1 MAIFTE
7 APQSGNQYFSLG
19 DAISKLTAFNAVYE
33 ATKGSSS
40 SDNCKNPD
48 DAAQWRKLVYE
59 GVINCG
65 GEQMELDF
73 FEKIFGGKQTFLPAK
88 KIHFKY
94 NADMDRNIVS
104 ATTITG
110 GAAGAAVQFQ
120 LHKSKH
126 SGDGKYSYAAENYQL
141 YLYRDRQMV
150 TITDVDTTTDYAHLI
165 TVSPNNKNYTVKIRK
180 DEKMMVFP
188 ARLVGGLDSH
198 KPTTSYQSPGYTT
211 SVRPFRVRKD
221 WSVAVD
227 LQKGYEDILQWA
239 IMFDE
244 AGQEVDCW
252 EAYEKTKTRSD
263 MKWAKNLLFFL
274 GQRITNPSL
283 LGIGKVTID
292 YSGFDGY
299 FNTMHYGGGTVL
311 DFDANTGFDLDSDFG
326 AIILR
331 NDSKKL
337 TNEFVALHGK
347 PFKMGLERNAGA
359 EFNRHAGACTFESF
373 KRMGGDMADIK
384 KLGVDSYNYS
394 GFSIHFKEVSALSDS
409 RGIGNFEFPHLAM
422 LLPGNGLKDSKGR
435 EVPAIQFFVPE
446 GCAETGAMEEFD
458 WDNRKIKGEETLG
471 GYIAETAWMVI
482 HCPHQHIMAN
492 PQFSGV

>member
-7 APQSGNQYFSLG
+7 NPQTENQYFSLG
-19 DAISKLTAFNAVYE
+19 DVLDKLTAFNAVYE
-33 ATKGSSS
+33 ANKNNSSS
-40 SDNCKNPD
+40 NNCKNPD
-48 DAAQWRKLVYE
+48 DAAQWRKLVYDA
-59 GVINCG
+59 VINCG

-73 FEKIFGGKQTFLPAK
+73 FEKIFGGKKEFLPAK
-88 KIHFKY
+88 KIHFRY

-104 ATTITG
+104 AQTITASG
-110 GAAGAAVQFQ
+110 VNQPVTFQ

-126 SGDGKYSYAAENYQL
+126 SADGKYSYAAENYML

-150 TITDVDTTTDYAHLI
+150 TITGVNKATDYGHLI
-165 TVSPNNKNYTVKIRK
+165 TVKPNNKSYQIKIRK
-180 DEKMMVFP
+180 DEKMLVFP

-198 KPTTSYQSPGYTT
+198 KPTTTYQSPGYTV
-211 SVRPFRVRKD
+211 SARPFRVRKD

-239 IMFDE
+239 IMFDD
-244 AGQEVDCW
+244 AGKEVDCW

-274 GQRITNPSL
+274 GQKVTNTDL
-283 LGIGKVTID
+283 LGIGKVTVD

-311 DFDANTGFDLDSDFG
+311 DFDANVGFDLEADFG
-326 AIILR
+326 AVILR
-331 NDSKKL
+331 NDAKKL

-347 PFKMGLERNAGA
+347 PFKAGLIRNAN
-359 EFNRHAGACTFESF
+359 EHFKKNSGACTFESF
-373 KRMGGDMADIK
+373 KRMGGDEADIK
-384 KLGVDSYNYS
+384 KLGVDSYEYL
-394 GFSIHFKEVSALSDS
+394 GFSIHFKEVSALSDE
-409 RGIGNFEFPHLAM
+409 RGLGNFEFPHLAM

-435 EVPAIQFFVPE
+435 SVPAIQFFVPQ
-446 GCAETGAMEEFD
+446 GCSETGALEEYD
-458 WDNRKIKGEETLG
+458 WDNRKIKGEESLG
-471 GYIAETAWMVI
+471 GYLAETAWMVI

-492 PQFSGV
+492 PNFSV